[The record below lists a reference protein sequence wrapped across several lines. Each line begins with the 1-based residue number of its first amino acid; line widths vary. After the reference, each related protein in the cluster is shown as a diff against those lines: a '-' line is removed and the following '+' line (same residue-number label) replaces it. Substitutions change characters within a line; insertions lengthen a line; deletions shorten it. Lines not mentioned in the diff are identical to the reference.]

1 MRAAGVDKRITIVK
15 AALIVIV
22 AINFLAIVLTSS
34 SLPLRGVAEQR
45 SVDDNNIIQ
54 DDRHGRRRRLLTSS
68 SWNEFFSNCTES
80 DLTALSYDTSLL
92 SIDGHTKYGAAYLAS
107 RGGGG
112 SAKIGVLSSSS
123 QDGSNT
129 PTIEI
134 LHNKRDEEESI
145 SSRSGLRTRLNDDE
159 ARRRV
164 LQWATHTGNDADP
177 VYNALVD
184 HDEAQ
189 ITPSIITIEEEKVR
203 TALLLER
210 LKAVVTMKQYLNEQ
224 FAKYD
229 TLQQQQQHLT
239 TSLTTNNNNGGMTQF
254 SHTDGTTDKRQ
265 RLLIGSYA
273 AWQWYDRNELA
284 SPKNLRLNK
293 VSRINY
299 AFFQTDTDGYIFGT
313 DSWADAN
320 ILYGP
325 YKFNGVPEYLPEECK
340 GGLGQDYGYNVYMQ
354 QQENN
359 VATNSTGRRMRVL
372 QQQGTTLAVDDDDLD
387 NNNNEDSS
395 PPPAKI
401 ITAECA
407 FFEQC
412 HRNFPKSKSCNVHKY
427 TEGLIY
433 QSHIAGTQIYPSIGG
448 WTLSSNFPIVA
459 ASPNKR
465 KRFAEECVG
474 LIADYGFD
482 GIDIDWEYPGYA
494 DHGGTVSDRRNFNE
508 LLLEVR
514 AALNAYQETSGRA
527 PLGGGAYGLT
537 AALPCGPAN
546 IDFLDVSF
554 LSEVLDGMNVMSF
567 DLHNEKDEK
576 TGVNSPL
583 YDQTW
588 DDVPGLSVDGCVTN
602 YRRAGAYP
610 GKINI
615 GVPFYGKT
623 YAYATELNTYHS
635 KTEGKGEGFADQK
648 NWPQDLG
655 TPVYYNIVD
664 KLNNGTL
671 VSVRHEPTKTQYAY
685 FTDGSGLVSY
695 DDQQSVCDKA
705 DYVNKEL
712 LGGLFFW
719 EMTGDLMQNMDTPLI
734 DMINRKLTETNFDC
748 RLMAESE
755 TEAVKPLPPPAP
767 KGEEQILYDPK
778 NITVVPAIVDHL
790 SMVESGLLVGTA
802 KGALTRT
809 VFVYRAWDGSLF
821 PSYLYRFQDFLNALQ
836 TMSTEGVSGDSFYL
850 GSGQAMTNTS
860 EIGAGKDDANETSR
874 LLIDDEEDADLNSTV
889 VLENS
894 LVYGLVNIAAFLA
907 QAMTDSIIHDTCD
920 ELNIDHLDDDDTD
933 RNGLDDGNDKFRFPI
948 SNACGQ
954 FGRNYETESCD
965 KIDIKFDCKS
975 QMNVE
980 ELANMESRG
989 ISRGHW
995 GGAPGSFYCGP
1006 KEIYEETG
1014 FWDATTG
1021 REVQS
1026 LTTLNDNGKTDVQGC
1041 CWWGRGSTIMGTKG
1055 TCLYGKLNYHLGKA
1069 KASRDGEDSA
1079 MFPLVDFCNDPG
1091 QICTGSDSIP
1101 LRWISGMYHWMENVQ
1116 KYDKDG
1122 YNYMDELIMYVNG
1135 DLKNTHFFQGAAN
1148 IHVMGCH
1155 TDGCSSSV
1163 SVTDMD
1169 ARLRAFEKVMS
1180 LFGLQFDSHAK
1191 SEEKFEAYPGQQLPT
1206 PPPTVIAS
1214 GSNSN
1219 TSSILP
1225 IEDLDR
1231 NETVYVPFKVFL
1243 TGVPNSTNMTEDEL
1257 IMFDSI
1263 MYDLLF
1269 LRLGTV
1275 GVELDDLK
1283 IVEQTPIPVFSSMTN
1298 SSGNSDE
1305 EMQPMLELV
1314 LNTTLT
1320 YNPFPP
1326 PDGLRDWSLYMKSW
1340 VESFGNTVVEIFT
1353 SPKHPQHPQTNSIF
1367 FDGLI
1372 DVSAVNVPLFPTI
1385 APTPVPEP
1393 VWVYP
1398 DTSTNKYIY
1407 IGIALVFLCLIGAF
1421 CYVFVRK
1428 LKEFRRLQSSLQHK
1442 KNLELF
1448 DDESFQHRGKKV
1460 ASSCQLQSFSSSGS
1474 GSSSTSSSYS
1484 SHRSSNKSL
1493 TGSRIKERIKLARVK
1508 EEGSESSEGSSD
1520 IEKYKWVDR
1529 GQSHSLS
1536 TGMSSRPKSARGSS
1550 TGSYHSKRPQDSKR
1564 SSRGSSSNSK
1574 KSNGS
1579 IYSTNSVV
1587 RSTVA
1592 SIASSAQQSKKCS
1605 QFDEIVDRVH
1615 ANDPT
1620 LKNIVL
1626 DGRQKIEGHQ
1636 YESDALWMAL
1646 VDNSFVTRI
1655 SLRCCNINDEDVAS
1669 LSLALSEN
1677 TCITHV
1683 CLEDNDITDDG
1694 AECESAMLID
1704 LLTPIAVHFFLT
1716 SYVHFHFQ
1724 TCLTFLTRIQR

>member
-1 MRAAGVDKRITIVK
+1 
-15 AALIVIV
+15 
-22 AINFLAIVLTSS
+22 
-34 SLPLRGVAEQR
+34 
-45 SVDDNNIIQ
+45 
-54 DDRHGRRRRLLTSS
+54 
-68 SWNEFFSNCTES
+68 
-80 DLTALSYDTSLL
+80 
-92 SIDGHTKYGAAYLAS
+92 
-107 RGGGG
+107 
-112 SAKIGVLSSSS
+112 
-123 QDGSNT
+123 
-129 PTIEI
+129 
-134 LHNKRDEEESI
+134 
-145 SSRSGLRTRLNDDE
+145 
-159 ARRRV
+159 
-164 LQWATHTGNDADP
+164 
-177 VYNALVD
+177 
-184 HDEAQ
+184 
-189 ITPSIITIEEEKVR
+189 
-203 TALLLER
+203 
-210 LKAVVTMKQYLNEQ
+210 
-224 FAKYD
+224 
-229 TLQQQQQHLT
+229 
-239 TSLTTNNNNGGMTQF
+239 MTQF

-284 SPKNLRLNK
+284 SPKNLQLNK

-299 AFFQTDTDGYIFGT
+299 AFFQTDSDGYIFGT

-340 GGLGQDYGYNVYMQ
+340 GGLGQDYGYNVYMMQ
-354 QQENN
+354 RQENN
-359 VATNSTGRRMRVL
+359 VATNNTGGRMRVL
-372 QQQGTTLAVDDDDLD
+372 QQQGTTLAVVDDDDVD

-395 PPPAKI
+395 PPAKI
-401 ITAECA
+401 IKAECA

-494 DHGGTVSDRRNFNE
+494 DHGGTVADRQNFNE

-836 TMSTEGVSGDSFYL
+836 TMSTEGVSGDLFYL
-850 GSGQAMTNTS
+850 GSGQAVTNTS

-965 KIDIKFDCKS
+965 SIDIKFDCKS

-1069 KASRDGEDSA
+1069 RASRDGEDSA

-1163 SVTDMD
+1163 SITDMD
-1169 ARLRAFEKVMS
+1169 ARLRAFEKLMA
-1180 LFGLQFDSHAK
+1180 LFGLQFDSHAE

-1283 IVEQTPIPVFSSMTN
+1283 IVEQTPIPVFSSMKN

-1353 SPKHPQHPQTNSIF
+1353 SPKHPQHPETNSNF
-1367 FDGLI
+1367 FDDLI
-1372 DVSAVNVPLFPTI
+1372 DVSARNVPLFPTI

-1398 DTSTNKYIY
+1398 DTSKNKYIY

-1421 CYVFVRK
+1421 CYVFIRK
-1428 LKEFRRLQSSLQHK
+1428 LKEFRRLRSSLQHK

-1448 DDESFQHRGKKV
+1448 DDESFQHREKKV
-1460 ASSCQLQSFSSSGS
+1460 ANSRQLQSFSSSGS

-1493 TGSRIKERIKLARVK
+1493 TGSRIKERIKLARVR

-1564 SSRGSSSNSK
+1564 SSSGSSFGSK

-1587 RSTVA
+1587 RSAVA

-1620 LKNIVL
+1620 LKNLVL

-1704 LLTPIAVHFFLT
+1704 F
-1716 SYVHFHFQ
+1716 
-1724 TCLTFLTRIQR
+1724 

>member
-1 MRAAGVDKRITIVK
+1 M
-15 AALIVIV
+15 
-22 AINFLAIVLTSS
+22 
-34 SLPLRGVAEQR
+34 
-45 SVDDNNIIQ
+45 
-54 DDRHGRRRRLLTSS
+54 
-68 SWNEFFSNCTES
+68 
-80 DLTALSYDTSLL
+80 L
-92 SIDGHTKYGAAYLAS
+92 SIDGHQKFGAAYVAS
-107 RGGGG
+107 RNGGL
-112 SAKIGVLSSSS
+112 SARNDLLSSSS
-123 QDGSNT
+123 SSPHGYKTSVKK
-129 PTIEI
+129 
-134 LHNKRDEEESI
+134 LHKREEMSI
-145 SSRSGLRTRLNDDE
+145 SLRSGLRTRLIDDE
-159 ARRRV
+159 VRRV

-177 VYNALVD
+177 INNAFMD
-184 HDEAQ
+184 HDETHM
-189 ITPSIITIEEEKVR
+189 TPTTMSIEDEKVR
-203 TALLLER
+203 TELLLER
-210 LKAVVTMKQYLNEQ
+210 LKAVVTMKQYLSEQ

-229 TLQQQQQHLT
+229 TRQQQHQHST
-239 TSLTTNNNNGGMTQF
+239 ITTTNNSM
-254 SHTDGTTDKRQ
+254 DERQ

-284 SPKNLRLNK
+284 SPKNLQLNK

-299 AFFQTDTDGYIFGT
+299 AFFQTDVDGYIYGT

-325 YKFNGVPEYLPEECK
+325 YEFNGVPEFLPAECQ

-354 QQENN
+354 QKKDDNTDRN
-359 VATNSTGRRMRVL
+359 RRVL
-372 QQQGTTLAVDDDDLD
+372 QGTTLAVDDDDLE
-387 NNNNEDSS
+387 NT
-395 PPPAKI
+395 PPSKI
-401 ITAECA
+401 ITECEY
-407 FFEQC
+407 FEQC

-448 WTLSSNFPIVA
+448 WTLSSTFPIVA

-482 GIDIDWEYPGYA
+482 GIDIDWEYPGYV
-494 DHGGTVSDRRNFNE
+494 DHGGTMNDRQNFNE

-514 AALNAYQETSGRA
+514 AALNTYQQDSGRG

-537 AALPCGPAN
+537 AALPCGPSN
-546 IDFLDVSF
+546 IDFLDVPF

-567 DLHNEKDEK
+567 DLHNEKDAK

-588 DDVPGLSVDGCVTN
+588 DEEPGLSVDGCVTN
-602 YRRAGAYP
+602 YRQAGAYP
-610 GKINI
+610 GKISI

-635 KTEGKGEGFADQK
+635 KTEGKGEGFTDQK

-655 TPVYYNIVD
+655 TPIFYNIVD

-719 EMTGDLMQNMDTPLI
+719 EMTGDLMQNMETPLI
-734 DMINRKLTETNFDC
+734 DMINRKLTEINFDC
-748 RLMAESE
+748 RLIAESE

-767 KGEEQILYDPK
+767 KGEEQIVYDEK
-778 NITVVPAIVDHL
+778 NVTVVPAIVDHL
-790 SMVESGLLVGTA
+790 SMVESGLLAGTA

-821 PSYLYRFQDFLNALQ
+821 PSYLYRFQDFLNTLQ
-836 TMSTEGVSGDSFYL
+836 TMSTEGVNGDLFYL
-850 GSGQAMTNTS
+850 GSGQAVTNAT
-860 EIGAGKDDANETSR
+860 EIGAGKDNANENAR

-894 LVYGLVNIAAFLA
+894 LVYGLVNIAVFLA
-907 QAMTDSIIHDTCD
+907 QAMTDSVIHDTCD

-933 RNGLDDGNDKFRFPI
+933 RNGLDDRNDKFRFPI

-965 KIDIKFDCKS
+965 TIDIKYDCKS

-980 ELANMESRG
+980 ELANMEARG

-1006 KEIYEETG
+1006 KKFYGETG
-1014 FWDATTG
+1014 FWDAITG

-1026 LTTLNDNGKTDVQGC
+1026 LTTLNDNGRTDLQGC

-1069 KASRDGEDSA
+1069 KAIRDGKESA

-1116 KYDKDG
+1116 KYDKEG

-1135 DLKNTHFFQGAAN
+1135 DLMNTHFFQGAAN

-1155 TDGCSSSV
+1155 TNGCSSSV

-1169 ARLRAFEKVMS
+1169 ARLRAFEKVMA
-1180 LFGLQFDSHAK
+1180 LFGLQFDSHAE
-1191 SEEKFEAYPGQQLPT
+1191 SEEKFETYPGQQLPT
-1206 PPPTVIAS
+1206 PPTTGIAS
-1214 GSNSN
+1214 VSNSN

-1243 TGVPNSTNMTEDEL
+1243 TGVPNATNMTEDEL
-1257 IMFDSI
+1257 LLFDSI
-1263 MYDLLF
+1263 MYDLLI

-1275 GVELDDLK
+1275 NVELVDLK
-1283 IVEQTPIPVFSSMTN
+1283 IVDQTPIPVFSSMTN

-1314 LNTTLT
+1314 LNTTLI

-1326 PDGLRDWSLYMKSW
+1326 PEGLRDWSLYMKSW

-1353 SPKHPQHPQTNSIF
+1353 SPKHPQHPQTNSKF
-1367 FDGLI
+1367 WDDLVY
-1372 DVSAVNVPLFPTI
+1372 VSAMNVPLFPTI
-1385 APTPVPEP
+1385 SPTPVPEP

-1398 DTSTNKYIY
+1398 DTSKNKYIY
-1407 IGIALVFLCLIGAF
+1407 ICVALVFLCLIGAF

-1448 DDESFQHRGKKV
+1448 DEESYEHREKKA
-1460 ASSCQLQSFSSSGS
+1460 ASRRQIQSVSSDSGY
-1474 GSSSTSSSYS
+1474 SSTSSSYT

-1493 TGSRIKERIKLARVK
+1493 SGSRVRERLIKERLARVK
-1508 EEGSESSEGSSD
+1508 EESSKSSEGSSD
-1520 IEKYKWVDR
+1520 IEQNKWVDR

-1536 TGMSSRPKSARGSS
+1536 TSLSSRLKSARGSS
-1550 TGSYHSKRPQDSKR
+1550 TGSYHSKRPQESTR
-1564 SSRGSSSNSK
+1564 SSTSGSSLGSK
-1574 KSNGS
+1574 TFNGS
-1579 IYSTNSVV
+1579 IYSTYSVV
-1587 RSTVA
+1587 RSAVA

-1620 LKNIVL
+1620 LKNLVL
-1626 DGRQKIEGHQ
+1626 DGRLKIEGHQ

-1646 VDNSFVTRI
+1646 VDNSFITRI

-1683 CLEDNDITDDG
+1683 CFEDNDITDDG
-1694 AECESAMLID
+1694 AECESVMLID
-1704 LLTPIAVHFFLT
+1704 LLKPV
-1716 SYVHFHFQ
+1716 
-1724 TCLTFLTRIQR
+1724 